1 MHLLH
6 LLHRCFQ
13 DTRFHIISPAVLT
26 LIIFASLS
34 IRLNRRTGKEYFH
47 IFFRMSTYF
56 YATITK
62 NANLINIL
70 VNITE
75 DNVDWNIFQ
84 AKTSVKYSRSRYD
97 GKSGEMTS
105 STCRDESR
113 VFVRMPGCV
122 NLLPVAVPS
131 PKILTSTDEGLSPKR
146 MEL

>member
-13 DTRFHIISPAVLT
+13 HTRFHIISPAVLT
-26 LIIFASLS
+26 LIYYLCFAFDPLEHPCQ
-34 IRLNRRTGKEYFH
+34 RLKHRRTGKEYFGSTSH
-47 IFFRMSTYF
+47 EPIFSYFLRMSTYF

-62 NANLINIL
+62 TANLLKIL

-105 STCRDESR
+105 STRR
-113 VFVRMPGCV
+113 G
-122 NLLPVAVPS
+122 
-131 PKILTSTDEGLSPKR
+131 
-146 MEL
+146 